1 METLF
6 QDLRYGFRTLLKNP
20 GFAAVAI
27 LSLALG
33 IGANTAIFSFVNA
46 ILLRPLPVTNPDE
59 LMFVF
64 SGRSDSPFITA
75 SYPDYVD
82 FRDRN
87 DVFTD
92 MACFSGVA
100 ASLASDDR
108 ADLVQG
114 AIVSGN
120 YFDVLGVK
128 PIQGRAFS
136 PEEDQTPGT
145 HPVLIASHTL
155 WQQRFGGDPGFMGK
169 TLTLNG
175 RIFTVIG
182 IAPPGFNGAAVGNTN
197 DFYVPM
203 MMQSLIRPPRGGF
216 SGEQNADLLKRRGPR
231 WLDMVGRLRPGVS
244 QEQAQ
249 AAMSTLA
256 GQLEQAYP
264 ETNAGWI
271 ATLFPVSKGDPGLRG
286 DVLPVAGLLLSV
298 VGLVLLIAC
307 FNVANL
313 LLSRATTRRKEISIR
328 LALGASRLRLIRQM
342 LTESVLLS
350 MMGGA
355 VGLLLALW
363 ITDLLE
369 KINPPANIF
378 SVKLDLSPDISVL
391 SFTLGLSVVTGLIF
405 GLVPALQASKP
416 DLIPALKDENAT
428 AGHSARRLNLR
439 SLFVIGQVGISLVLL
454 IAAGLF
460 LRSLGNAQAI
470 NPGFST
476 DNVLVM
482 PLDINLLKYTKP
494 QGRTFYGQAIEKV
507 EALPGVQS
515 ATLAR
520 VIPLSGGGRTT
531 NVFIQGQEPVPNARN
546 AEGTTSDDSNRAN
559 TVNAN
564 VVGFRYF
571 ETLGIPFL
579 RGRDFTGDDREGA
592 PGVVIVNETF
602 ARRFWKDEDPVGKR
616 ISTRGA
622 QGPFFEVIGV
632 VANGKYVTLGE
643 EPRSMMYMPLS
654 QNHETGMTLHVRTSL
669 PPESLAA
676 AVRGEIQS
684 LEKNLPISGI
694 RTMADQMSSSL
705 FPAKMGAILLAIFG
719 SLALLLA
726 TVGLYGVMG
735 YSVARRTREI
745 GIRMAL
751 GAGRNDVLK
760 MVLKEGM
767 TLVGIGII
775 LGLGAAWFATQ
786 LLASF
791 LYGVSVTDPFTFA
804 GVSLLLSGVALV
816 ASFAP
821 ARRATRVDP
830 IVALRYE

>member
-6 QDLRYGFRTLLKNP
+6 QDLRYGVRTLLKNP
-20 GFAAVAI
+20 GFAAVAL

-46 ILLRPLPVTNPDE
+46 ILLRPMPVTNPGE

-64 SGRSDSPFITA
+64 SGRGDSPFITA

-87 DVFTD
+87 EVFTD
-92 MACFSGVA
+92 MACYGGASV
-100 ASLASDDR
+100 SLASDEKT
-108 ADLVQG
+108 DLVQG

-120 YFDVLGVK
+120 YFDVLGVR

-145 HPVLIASHTL
+145 HPVAMVSHAL
-155 WQQRFGGDPGFMGK
+155 WQQRFGGDPGIVGK
-169 TLTLNG
+169 TLVLNG
-175 RIFTVIG
+175 QVFTVIG
-182 IAPPGFNGAAVGNTN
+182 VAPPNFNGASVGSTI
-197 DFYVPM
+197 DIYVPM
-203 MMQSLIRPPRGGF
+203 MMQALIRPPRGGF
-216 SGEQNADLLKRRGPR
+216 SGELNADLLKRRGPR

-244 QEQAQ
+244 QAQAQ

-256 GQLEQAYP
+256 SQLEQAYP
-264 ETNAGWI
+264 DTNRGWI
-271 ATLFPVSKGDPGLRG
+271 VTLFPLSKGDPGLRS

-298 VGLVLLIAC
+298 VGMVLLIAC

-313 LLSRATTRRKEISIR
+313 LLSRAASRRKEVSIR

-350 MMGGA
+350 MIGGA
-355 VGLLLALW
+355 LGLLLALW

-369 KINPPANIF
+369 TINPPANIF
-378 SVKLDLSPDISVL
+378 SLRLDLSPDLSVL
-391 SFTLGLSVVTGLIF
+391 GFTLGLSVVTGLIF
-405 GLVPALQASKP
+405 GLAPALQASKP

-428 AGHSARRLNLR
+428 VGHGARRFNLR
-439 SLFVIGQVGISLVLL
+439 SLFVVGQVGISLVLL
-454 IAAGLF
+454 ISAGLF
-460 LRSLGNAQAI
+460 LRSLRNAQAI
-470 NPGFST
+470 NPGFT
-476 DNVLVM
+476 ADNVLIM

-520 VIPLSGGGRTT
+520 VVPLSGGGRTT
-531 NVFIQGQEPVPNARN
+531 NIFIEGQEPVSNARTSENN
-546 AEGTTSDDSNRAN
+546 ASDESNRTN

-564 VVGFRYF
+564 VVSLRYF
-571 ETLGIPFL
+571 ETLNIPLL
-579 RGRDFTGDDREGA
+579 RGRDFTGGDREGA
-592 PGVVIVNETF
+592 PPVIIVNEAF
-602 ARRFWKDEDPVGKR
+602 ARRFWKDEDAVGKR
-616 ISTRGA
+616 ISTRSA
-622 QGPFFEVIGV
+622 QGPFLEIVGV
-632 VANGKYVTLGE
+632 VANGKYITLGE
-643 EPRSMMYMPLS
+643 EPRSMMYMPLL
-654 QNHETGMTLHVRTSL
+654 QNHETGMTLHVRTSVD
-669 PPESLAA
+669 PGSLAA
-676 AVRGEIQS
+676 AVRGEVQS
-684 LEKNLPISGI
+684 LEKNLPITGT
-694 RTMADQMSSSL
+694 RTMADQVSSSL

-719 SLALLLA
+719 LLALLLA
-726 TVGLYGVMG
+726 SVGIYGVMG

-751 GAGRNDVLK
+751 GAGRGDVLK
-760 MVLKEGM
+760 LVLTEGM
-767 TLVGIGII
+767 TLVAIGVGV
-775 LGLGAAWFATQ
+775 GLGAAWFATQ

-791 LYGVSVTDPFTFA
+791 LYGVSATDPLTFA
-804 GVSLLLSGVALV
+804 GISLLLSGVALV
-816 ASFAP
+816 ASFVP

-830 IVALRYE
+830 LVALRYE

>member
-6 QDLRYGFRTLLKNP
+6 QDLRYGFRTFLKNP

-46 ILLRPLPVTNPDE
+46 VLLRPLPVTSPDE

-87 DVFTD
+87 EVFTD

-100 ASLASDDR
+100 VSLASDDR
-108 ADLVQG
+108 TDLVQG

-120 YFDVLGVK
+120 YFDVLGVR
-128 PIQGRAFS
+128 PVQGRAFS

-145 HPVLIASHTL
+145 HPVLVASYAL
-155 WQQRFGGDPGFMGK
+155 WQQRFGGDPSFVGK
-169 TLTLNG
+169 TLALNG

-182 IAPPGFNGAAVGNTN
+182 IAPPGFNGAAVGDTI

-216 SGEQNADLLKRRGPR
+216 SGEQNADMLKRRGPR

-244 QEQAQ
+244 EDQAQ
-249 AAMSTLA
+249 VAMSTLA
-256 GQLEQAYP
+256 SQLEQAYP
-264 ETNAGWI
+264 DTNRGWI
-271 ATLFPVSKGDPGLRG
+271 ATLFPVSKGDPGLRS

-328 LALGASRLRLIRQM
+328 LALGASRFRLIRQM
-342 LTESVLLS
+342 MTESVLLS

-369 KINPPANIF
+369 KINPPANVI
-378 SVKLDLSPDISVL
+378 SIKLDLSPDVSVL
-391 SFTLGLSVVTGLIF
+391 SFTLGLSIVTGLIF

-428 AGHSARRLNLR
+428 VGHGTRRLNLR

-460 LRSLGNAQAI
+460 LRSLKNAQAI
-470 NPGFST
+470 NPGFTT
-476 DNVLVM
+476 DKVLVM

-494 QGRTFYGQAIEKV
+494 QGRTFYGQVIEKV

-520 VIPLSGGGRTT
+520 VVPLSGGGRTT
-531 NVFIQGQEPVPNARN
+531 NVFIQGQEPASNARTVDG
-546 AEGTTSDDSNRAN
+546 ASSDDSNRTN

-579 RGRDFTGDDREGA
+579 RGRDFTGDDREGS
-592 PGVVIVNETF
+592 PGVVIVNESF

-616 ISTRGA
+616 VSTRGA

-632 VANGKYVTLGE
+632 VANGKYITLGE
-643 EPRSMMYMPLS
+643 EPRSMMYMPLL
-654 QNHETGMTLHVRTSL
+654 QNHETGMTLHVRTS
-669 PPESLAA
+669 PDPESLAA
-676 AVRGEIQS
+676 AVRSEVQS

-726 TVGLYGVMG
+726 SVGLYGVMG

-816 ASFAP
+816 ASFVP

-830 IVALRYE
+830 LVALRYE